1 MIMTVRRLAAVALC
15 ASAFSLPLRAQ
26 SAQCSSQATAVRDA
40 CQKGTDIFMMLAPQ
54 VNGALAGGGPVLGS
68 SRAVRGLSIGLRV
81 NAVDARVPD
90 IAGVRLSSTG
100 IVQSA
105 IPTKRI
111 PVPGPAVDVAVGLF
125 PGVFVGVQRILA
137 VDALV
142 NVAYI
147 PSRNIQDFSVKTTNG
162 SLKLG
167 YGARIGILAD
177 RMLMPAVAVSY
188 FRRSLPTAS
197 FSTSFTS
204 SIAGITTRDSIA
216 LNDLSIR
223 NDALRLSISK
233 KLGFIEIGGGVG
245 QDTYRTSTQ
254 LHARVSPA
262 IGAPVT
268 GDIALSQQI
277 KRNAA
282 YGSLSLNVFKLRIGA
297 EAGSIFGGD
306 SLSTYN
312 TFTDGKL
319 NEQHLF
325 GSVGLRLSF

>member
-1 MIMTVRRLAAVALC
+1 MTARRLAAAILC
-15 ASAFSLPLRAQ
+15 ASSLSFPLYAQ
-26 SAQCSSQATAVRDA
+26 SAQCTAQAAAVRDA

-54 VNGALAGGGPVLGS
+54 VNGALTGGGPVLGS
-68 SRAVRGLSIGLRV
+68 SRAVRGLSIGLRL
-81 NAVDARVPD
+81 NAVDGRVPD
-90 IAGVRLSSTG
+90 IANVQLSSTG
-100 IVQSA
+100 IVRST

-111 PVPGPAVDVAVGLF
+111 PVPGPALDVAVGLF
-125 PGVFVGVQRILA
+125 PGLFVGVQRIFA

-167 YGARIGILAD
+167 YGARVGILAD

-197 FSTSFTS
+197 FSTTFTS
-204 SIAGITTRDSIA
+204 SVSGVTTRDTIS
-216 LNDLSIR
+216 LTNLSIR

-245 QDTYRTSTQ
+245 QDTYRTSTE
-254 LHARVSPA
+254 LHARVAPS
-262 IGAPVT
+262 IGSTIA
-268 GDIALSQQI
+268 GDAALSQQI

-325 GSVGLRLSF
+325 GAVGLRLSF

>member
-1 MIMTVRRLAAVALC
+1 MTVRRLAVLAL
-15 ASAFSLPLRAQ
+15 SAAALSFPLHAQ
-26 SAQCSSQATAVRDA
+26 STQCTGQAAALRDA
-40 CQKGTDIFMMLAPQ
+40 CQKGTDIFEMLAPQ
-54 VNGALAGGGPVLGS
+54 VNGALTGGGPVLGS

-81 NAVDARVPD
+81 NAVDGRAPD
-90 IAGVRLSSTG
+90 LANVRLSSTG
-100 IVQSA
+100 IVRST
-105 IPTKRI
+105 IPTTRV

-125 PGVFVGVQRILA
+125 PGVSLGLQRVLA
-137 VDALV
+137 IDALV

-147 PSRNIQDFSVKTTNG
+147 PSRDIKDFTVKTTNG

-167 YGARIGILAD
+167 YGARVGLLAD

-197 FSTSFTS
+197 FSTTFTS
-204 SIAGITTRDSIA
+204 SVSGVTTNDSLV
-216 LNDLSIR
+216 LNKLSIR
-223 NDALRLSISK
+223 NDALRLSLSK

-245 QDTYRTSTQ
+245 QDKYRTSTI
-254 LHARVSPA
+254 LHARVSPS
-262 IGAPVT
+262 IGSSVT
-268 GDIALSQQI
+268 SDVTLNQEI

-282 YGSLSLNVFKLRIGA
+282 YGSLALNLFKLRIGA

-306 SLSTYN
+306 SLATYN

>member
-1 MIMTVRRLAAVALC
+1 MTVRRLAAVALC
-15 ASAFSLPLRAQ
+15 ATVSSLPLRAQ
-26 SAQCSSQATAVRDA
+26 AAQCTSQTTALRDA
-40 CQKGTDIFMMLAPQ
+40 CQKGTDIFEMIAPQ
-54 VNGALAGGGPVLGS
+54 VNGALTGGGPVLGS
-68 SRAVRGLSIGLRV
+68 SRAVRGLSIGIRV
-81 NAVDARVPD
+81 NAVDGRVPD
-90 IAGVRLSSTG
+90 LANVRLSSTG
-100 IVQSA
+100 IVRSA
-105 IPTKRI
+105 IPTKRV
-111 PVPGPAVDVAVGLF
+111 PVPGPAVDVAIGVFPGLNVGL
-125 PGVFVGVQRILA
+125 QRLLA
-137 VDALV
+137 IDALV

-147 PSRNIQDFSVKTTNG
+147 PSRDIQDFSIKTTNG
-162 SLKLG
+162 SLKIG
-167 YGARIGILAD
+167 YGARVGLLAD

-197 FSTSFTS
+197 FSTTFTS
-204 SIAGITTRDSIA
+204 SVSGVTTNDSLS
-216 LNDLSIR
+216 LNQLSIR
-223 NDALRLSISK
+223 NDALRLSLSK

-262 IGAPVT
+262 IGSSVA
-268 GDIALSQQI
+268 GDFALSQRI

-282 YGSLSLNVFKLRIGA
+282 YGSLALNFFKLRLGA

-312 TFTDGKL
+312 SFTDGKL

>member
-1 MIMTVRRLAAVALC
+1 MTVRRLAVLAL
-15 ASAFSLPLRAQ
+15 SAAALSRPLHAQ
-26 SAQCSSQATAVRDA
+26 STQCTSQTTALRDA
-40 CQKGTDIFMMLAPQ
+40 CQKGTDIFEMLAPQ
-54 VNGALAGGGPVLGS
+54 VNGALTGGGPVLGS

-81 NAVDARVPD
+81 NVVDGRAPD
-90 IAGVRLSSTG
+90 LASVRLSSTG
-100 IVQSA
+100 LVRSA
-105 IPTKRI
+105 IPTTRV

-125 PGVFVGVQRILA
+125 PGVSLGLQRILA
-137 VDALV
+137 IDALV

-147 PSRNIQDFSVKTTNG
+147 PSRDIKDFSVKTTNG

-167 YGARIGILAD
+167 YGARVGLLAD

-188 FRRSLPTAS
+188 FRRSLPTAT
-197 FSTSFTS
+197 FSTTFTS
-204 SIAGITTRDSIA
+204 SVSGVTTNDSLV
-216 LNDLSIR
+216 LNKLSIR
-223 NDALRLSISK
+223 NDALRLSLSK

-245 QDTYRTSTQ
+245 QDKYRTATT
-254 LHARVSPA
+254 LHARVSPSLGSSVA
-262 IGAPVT
+262 S
-268 GDIALSQQI
+268 DLALSQEI

-282 YGSLSLNVFKLRIGA
+282 YGSVALNLFKLRIGA

-319 NEQHLF
+319 NERHLF